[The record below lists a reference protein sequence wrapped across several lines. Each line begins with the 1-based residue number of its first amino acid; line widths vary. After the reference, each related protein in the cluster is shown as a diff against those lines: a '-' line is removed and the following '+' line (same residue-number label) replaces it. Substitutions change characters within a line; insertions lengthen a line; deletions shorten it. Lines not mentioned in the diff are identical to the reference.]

1 VALLIVYFFLF
12 VAFFVMFSRHL
23 KDLSD
28 VIPDRCYN
36 PHYISSFNVTHPE
49 VDHIYLYCSV
59 AYIFIT
65 AINPFALP
73 WLNFLR
79 PNLEACCIFPKFT
92 IISVVV
98 QQVLV
103 HLYFMITL

>member
-1 VALLIVYFFLF
+1 MIRVALLIVYIVLF

-28 VIPDRCYN
+28 VIPGRCYN
-36 PHYISSFNVTHPE
+36 PHYISSFNVTRPK

-73 WLNFLR
+73 
-79 PNLEACCIFPKFT
+79 
-92 IISVVV
+92 
-98 QQVLV
+98 
-103 HLYFMITL
+103 